1 MDTSGRITNYHHFII
16 SYYTTNI
23 KHMNSGVNASSKLGG
38 VGERRRVWGG
48 GVPLP
53 PGDGSGDGQIFLH
66 CDLEVT
72 YFGEFGGAKFKVF
85 LHRELPQWG
94 SGRFCGKF
102 WISSKA
108 MNKRHH

>member
-1 MDTSGRITNYHHFII
+1 
-16 SYYTTNI
+16 
-23 KHMNSGVNASSKLGG
+23 
-38 VGERRRVWGG
+38 VWGG

-108 MNKRHH
+108 MKKRHH